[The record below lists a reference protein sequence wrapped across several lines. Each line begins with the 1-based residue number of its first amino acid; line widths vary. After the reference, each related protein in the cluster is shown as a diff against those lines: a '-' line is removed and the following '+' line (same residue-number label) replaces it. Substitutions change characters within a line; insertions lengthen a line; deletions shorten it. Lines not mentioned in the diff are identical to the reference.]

1 MGATLAPPALQ
12 PNATPELMDRARA
25 APREECLTSTVNV
38 AEGELRRRL
47 KRRVD
52 LFGLTAVAR
61 ELRLGREALARY
73 GAEFDLQAGTRA
85 LIETR
90 LTELGDA
97 ADEPAVG
104 AIARDLARRAASST
118 QRKERRRCSS

>member
-1 MGATLAPPALQ
+1 MPASPPRNLHRALTD
-12 PNATPELMDRARA
+12 PSARTR
-25 APREECLTSTVNV
+25 PREERLTSTIV

-52 LFGLTAVAR
+52 LFGLTRVAR
-61 ELRLGREALARY
+61 ELKLGREALARY

-85 LIETR
+85 LIESR
-90 LTELGDA
+90 LVELGDA

-104 AIARDLARRAASST
+104 AIARDLARRDAARRPA
-118 QRKERRRCSS
+118 RKDRGRCSS